1 MKSTLL
7 ILLILGISCAT
18 DNERFVWNALKR
30 EGLTDAGA
38 AGLMGNLQAESNIR
52 SVIYENIYKPQLGFT
67 DQQYVDKVNDG
78 SYTNFVYDR
87 VGFGLA
93 QWTYFSRKQALLDLC
108 RFNIGDL
115 NCQVQYLIY
124 EFRTTYSSILNML
137 KTSNDLYACTIK
149 VMLDFET
156 PDDQSESRKNFR
168 YGLARDI
175 FDEFTG
181 NRSNAGPKTYTV
193 VSGDSLYAIAQRF
206 GTTVDAIC
214 SLNGINN
221 PNFIYVGQ
229 VLNLP

>member
-1 MKSTLL
+1 MLEL
-7 ILLILGISCAT
+7 
-18 DNERFVWNALKR
+18 
-30 EGLTDAGA
+30 

-181 NRSNAGPKTYTV
+181 KRSNAGPKTYTV